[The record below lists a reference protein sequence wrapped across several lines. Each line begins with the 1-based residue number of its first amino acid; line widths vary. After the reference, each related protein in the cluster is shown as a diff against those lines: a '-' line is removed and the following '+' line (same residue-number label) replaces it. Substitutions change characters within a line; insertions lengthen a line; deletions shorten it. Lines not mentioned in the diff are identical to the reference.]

1 MDRLGRRLVAV
12 ILVVLG
18 LIAMHQLS
26 SEHRFATGQPAD
38 QVTALAGDAGSHG
51 DMGLHGDAGD
61 QAPAAGDGCAD
72 CGGHGI
78 MLATCILILSLLLVA
93 ATLVRP
99 GWRLAP
105 PGLARLL
112 PVPKPPVVRCRTAL
126 SLIELSI
133 SRT

>member
-1 MDRLGRRLVAV
+1 MDRLSRRLTAV

-26 SEHRFATGQPAD
+26 SEHRIATGQPTDSTA
-38 QVTALAGDAGSHG
+38 VT
-51 DMGLHGDAGD
+51 MTHGDAGD
-61 QAPAAGDGCAD
+61 HAPAVGDGCAD

-78 MLATCILILSLLLVA
+78 MLATCILILTLLIVA
-93 ATLVRP
+93 ATLIRP

-105 PGLARLL
+105 PGPTWL
-112 PVPKPPVVRCRTAL
+112 PFVPRPPAVRFRTAL

>member
-1 MDRLGRRLVAV
+1 MDRLSRRLVAV

-26 SEHRFATGQPAD
+26 SEHRVATGQPAD
-38 QVTALAGDAGSHG
+38 PAAMTALHG
-51 DMGLHGDAGD
+51 
-61 QAPAAGDGCAD
+61 AAGDHAPADDQGCAD
-72 CGGHGI
+72 CAGHE
-78 MLATCILILSLLLVA
+78 MALATCLLILTLLLVA
-93 ATLVRP
+93 AALIRP

-105 PGLARLL
+105 PGLTRPLPRLA
-112 PVPKPPVVRCRTAL
+112 PPAVRFRTAL